1 MISANI
7 DERAIGD
14 RSLGSSPSE
23 LVLHIAR
30 AKANYLLSHDQI
42 PCELRSSSI
51 LLTADTVVVH
61 KNQIL
66 EKPITSKEYLDNI
79 KSYSTAPCS
88 LVSGVVATDLRNG
101 KQLEVII
108 FIFIALLLLF
118 LTKALGCG
126 DSNTSFL
133 IDS

>member
-1 MISANI
+1 MILSEMGLEFSVVPANI

-30 AKANYLLSHDQI
+30 AKANYLISQNQI

-51 LLTADTVVVH
+51 LLTADTIVVH

-66 EKPITSKEYLDNI
+66 EKPITSKEYLENI
-79 KSYSTAPCS
+79 NSYSTAPCS
-88 LVSGVVATDLRNG
+88 LVSGVVVTDLKNG
-101 KQLEVII
+101 KQLEVSISI
-108 FIFIALLLLF
+108 FIVLVFSSQ
-118 LTKALGCG
+118 KP
-126 DSNTSFL
+126 
-133 IDS
+133 